1 MKRLPFGFA
10 LVVIAVCLPGRP
22 CGADE
27 SDAAVD
33 AVLAKWEAASQKCR
47 SLDARLT
54 VFRYT
59 PFTGDRPK
67 VAHGRFYYE
76 APHLGRYEIWKGD
89 RAATNDWSN
98 LSEAVIWNGKETLR
112 IEGETRACRR
122 WSTAQ
127 LEQLQAHWSDAGHG
141 WSGWLAT
148 IFRQLESPAQFLP
161 LVVDLR
167 AAEVRERF
175 QWTLQV
181 QNAERVLLKAV
192 PKRPTDQAVFA
203 EIDVIL
209 DTKTY
214 LTIAIRLTSLHG
226 KDSTV
231 YAFGPPKIN
240 ERPSDRDRL
249 LEPELSGLRVERMQ

>member
-1 MKRLPFGFA
+1 
-10 LVVIAVCLPGRP
+10 
-22 CGADE
+22 
-27 SDAAVD
+27 
-33 AVLAKWEAASQKCR
+33 
-47 SLDARLT
+47 
-54 VFRYT
+54 
-59 PFTGDRPK
+59 
-67 VAHGRFYYE
+67 
-76 APHLGRYEIWKGD
+76 
-89 RAATNDWSN
+89 
-98 LSEAVIWNGKETLR
+98 
-112 IEGETRACRR
+112 
-122 WSTAQ
+122 
-127 LEQLQAHWSDAGHG
+127 
-141 WSGWLAT
+141 
-148 IFRQLESPAQFLP
+148 